1 MTLNSLRDSGIT
13 DLEKLAASSGEIMIA
28 ILEYTIGPEEK
39 FTKEPHMISS
49 CQLFGISASML

>member
-1 MTLNSLRDSGIT
+1 MALNSLRDSVIT
-13 DLEKLAASSGEIMIA
+13 DLEKLATSSGEKMIA

-49 CQLFGISASML
+49 CQLSDISASML